1 MNNNMFMFMNNQY
14 SSNQMSNQ
22 LNFNRMNI
30 NMRNDFPNQK
40 SSFNNVILNAN
51 LLKPNTILNFN
62 NMKNNQN
69 MNNQSLSQNNSLL
82 LEKQNKEYKIK
93 INNLEKYIK
102 ELEMKLKEKD
112 KIINEKKIKNNNLQ
126 KEITNLKNISNFN
139 SKIKELENEI
149 KLFKTYYHFSEG
161 EKLILIRFASVN
173 QEININII
181 CKNTE
186 EFSKIESILYKK
198 YPKYIESENYFLVNG
213 SKINKHKSLK
223 DNKINN
229 NDLINK

>member
-1 MNNNMFMFMNNQY
+1 MNNNMFMNNQN

-22 LNFNRMNI
+22 SNFNRMNI

-40 SSFNNVILNAN
+40 SSF
-51 LLKPNTILNFN
+51 
-62 NMKNNQN
+62 
-69 MNNQSLSQNNSLL
+69 NNQSLSQNNSLL

-112 KIINEKKIKNNNLQ
+112 KIINEERIKNNNLQ

-161 EKLILIRFASVN
+161 EKLILIKFVSVN
-173 QEININII
+173 QDINFEIIA
-181 CKNTE
+181 KNTE
-186 EFSKIESILYKK
+186 IFSKIEHILYEK
-198 YPKYIESENYFLVNG
+198 YPKYIELENYFLVHGN
-213 SKINKHKSLK
+213 KINRHKSLK
-223 DNKINN
+223 ENKINN
-229 NDLINK
+229 NDVITLEVNNLD